1 MSLEN
6 SPKELDGWLMAK
18 TTKRARARVAEIFMV
33 WLFFSVDVTSFR
45 LGTKLTS
52 SGAGGRDF
60 KASGYGL
67 LLEGHEFNK
76 NLQACKLRTN
86 SI

>member
-18 TTKRARARVAEIFMV
+18 TRTRARARVAEIFIV
-33 WLFFSVDVTSFR
+33 WLFLSVDVTSLR

-52 SGAGGRDF
+52 
-60 KASGYGL
+60 
-67 LLEGHEFNK
+67 
-76 NLQACKLRTN
+76 
-86 SI
+86 